1 MAWKL
6 DISPIKSQALSVDTD
21 IVNMGGGR
29 GRAQDEIDV
38 IHRGQL
44 RSMSGDNGVNQFES
58 AFINLLNLVG
68 AILCALQAPEC
79 KYRTG
84 QVQRIEP
91 DSQVKAE
98 SA

>member
-1 MAWKL
+1 
-6 DISPIKSQALSVDTD
+6 
-21 IVNMGGGR
+21 
-29 GRAQDEIDV
+29 
-38 IHRGQL
+38 
-44 RSMSGDNGVNQFES
+44 MSGDNGVNQLES

-68 AILCALQAPEC
+68 AILCALQAPEY

-84 QVQRIEP
+84 QAQRIEP